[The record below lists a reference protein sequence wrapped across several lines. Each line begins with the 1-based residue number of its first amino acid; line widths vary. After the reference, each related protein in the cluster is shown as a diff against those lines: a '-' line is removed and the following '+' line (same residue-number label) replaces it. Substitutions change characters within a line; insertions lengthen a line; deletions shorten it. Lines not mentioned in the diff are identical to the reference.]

1 MFKYNHLYIIFVLS
15 WSQTKSG
22 WWWWLQ
28 WWGCCLIVTSS
39 NQWAG
44 IRQISLR
51 LHYGQSHSSLDTVQ
65 CSLHTSTLYSEHR
78 TLFNVHCTQL
88 YYSLHHCGQSSLH
101 TAHTIFAA
109 PVCVGLILHLFAP
122 SGDLY
127 AMATVL
133 VNIWVRFC
141 RTGKM
146 LVLCLFFSKK
156 QSLRATRPDFLEL
169 IFQLILVK
177 YEFWTPEK
185 YSEDLEIFFGVP
197 CHGHLFT
204 IFANFW
210 VKITVWIKPP
220 CVYTCKNRLNMKCPS
235 SSPLNFDDFP
245 FF

>member
-1 MFKYNHLYIIFVLS
+1 MTKRLAKREMFKYNHLYIIFVLC
-15 WSQTKSG
+15 WSQTKWLLSG

-51 LHYGQSHSSLDTVQ
+51 LHYGQSHSSLDTVH

-133 VNIWVRFC
+133 VNIWHIHQGP
-141 RTGKM
+141 T
-146 LVLCLFFSKK
+146 FS
-156 QSLRATRPDFLEL
+156 DFGHKS
-169 IFQLILVK
+169 QYIL
-177 YEFWTPEK
+177 
-185 YSEDLEIFFGVP
+185 
-197 CHGHLFT
+197 H
-204 IFANFW
+204 
-210 VKITVWIKPP
+210 
-220 CVYTCKNRLNMKCPS
+220 
-235 SSPLNFDDFP
+235 
-245 FF
+245 